1 MLNQSGIHE
10 SAWQLVSCVASEP
23 TAATVSI
30 LGNMNGSNSLSAIVS
45 TCVIQSLEFSDDDA
59 LSPEKIVKYCDQA
72 LQVIA
77 ADEELHRA
85 TRILNTMANSVKRT
99 LRIFLNKRKNLA
111 FELPPELRD
120 LDLKDKKNGDDN
132 WKKIK
137 EWETE
142 WLQQLRA
149 AVAQDTV
156 QTVLDAVS
164 EINLNAVPGAVLS
177 AKQVLMYV
185 GRVARL
191 IDGLSEST
199 VNAIKNKALNS
210 ALMRKWPATL
220 RHLMEDT
227 AKVDENWEDLLER
240 LSDFC
245 TNAHNYVPIIRAL
258 TMPVPTPSNSA
269 KKRLALEMHAPNP
282 KPIKS
287 PRREDQPESEIDEA
301 ERTRIEERDAKFEDI
316 TGICR
321 DCNSEFTWTAGE
333 QGFYE
338 DKGFSEGPKSCLD
351 CRRKAKKLARQA
363 EAAQKSAKPSS
374 GWGNKSGP
382 DSSSGWGKK
391 T

>member
-1 MLNQSGIHE
+1 
-10 SAWQLVSCVASEP
+10 LVSCVASEP

-45 TCVIQSLEFSDDDA
+45 TRVIQSLEFSDDDA
-59 LSPEKIVKYCDQA
+59 LSPEMIVKYCDQA
-72 LQVIA
+72 LQQIA

-99 LRIFLNKRKNLA
+99 LKIFLKKRKNLE
-111 FELPPELRD
+111 FELPPELKD

-177 AKQVLMYV
+177 AKHVLMYV

-199 VNAIKNKALNS
+199 INAIKNKALNS

-282 KPIKS
+282 KPTKS
-287 PRREDQPESEIDEA
+287 PRREDQTESEIDEA
-301 ERTRIEERDAKFEDI
+301 EKARIEERDAKFEDI
-316 TGICR
+316 KGICR

-351 CRRKAKKLARQA
+351 CRRKAKKLNRQA

-391 T
+391 TGQ

>member
-10 SAWQLVSCVASEP
+10 SACALVFCVASEP
-23 TAATVSI
+23 PAATVSI
-30 LGNMNGSNSLSAIVS
+30 LGNMTGSNSVSAIVS
-45 TCVIQSLEFSDDDA
+45 TRVISRLEFSDDDA
-59 LSPEKIVKYCDQA
+59 MSPEMIVKYCDQA
-72 LQVIA
+72 LQQIA

-99 LRIFLNKRKNLA
+99 LRIFLKKRKSMV
-111 FELPPELRD
+111 FELPEELKD
-120 LDLKDKKNGDDN
+120 LDIKDDDN

-142 WLQQLRA
+142 WLNQLRA

-199 VNAIKNKALNS
+199 INAIKNKALNS

-245 TNAHNYVPIIRAL
+245 TNAHNYIPIIRAL

-301 ERTRIEERDAKFEDI
+301 ERKRIEERDAKFEDI
-316 TGICR
+316 KGICR
-321 DCNSEFTWTAGE
+321 DCNSEFLWTAGE

-351 CRRKAKKLARQA
+351 CRRKAKKLVRQA

-391 T
+391 TGQ